1 MKMCIMTVPIM
12 CVLTAIAQADPSY
25 QDAYSEGYQDF
36 KCGYQQYCVP
46 PVAPVA
52 PVPAVGEDDERSAY
66 RAGEDQAEE
75 EGLGSV
81 YGQ

>member
-1 MKMCIMTVPIM
+1 MKMCIITASLL
-12 CVLTAIAQADPSY
+12 CVVSAIAQADEY
-25 QDAYSEGYQDF
+25 QDAYSEGYQDA
-36 KCGYQQYCVP
+36 KCGYTKMCVP

-75 EGLGSV
+75 EGLDSV
-81 YGQ
+81 YGN